1 MKKRVLTVL
10 ALTMALYGCS
20 ADPASSNANNSAS
33 NSALAVSSVSSE
45 SENSTDAASENNT
58 KAAGNADAS
67 ASDNNN
73 NAAGNAD
80 ASASDNN
87 NNAAGNADTSTS
99 SSDTVSSK
107 TEVSSDTAS
116 VDSGENSD
124 PFAGIYVEDVAYRG
138 SIEVNSNGNG
148 GYNVLVHWP
157 VSANEY
163 VDWTFSGEFNG
174 RQVLDYS
181 DCTKTVYTYHEDGTL
196 TTDTE
201 YTNGTGYIRISEEG
215 TKTGLVWSDDKENA
229 GGEAFFAKN

>member
-58 KAAGNADAS
+58 EAAGNADAS
-67 ASDNNN
+67 DSDI
-73 NAAGNAD
+73 
-80 ASASDNN
+80 N

-99 SSDTVSSK
+99 SSDTVSSQ

-215 TKTGLVWSDDKENA
+215 TKTGLVWSDDQEDA